1 MSLVELC
8 HFSIHHWGQSWHTA
22 WITPT
27 HWIINCSNYA
37 RNLSMFQQSSRII
50 RSLPPFHLARRR
62 FNMAT
67 TATNPIIAAIENKEY
82 EKAVDMIL
90 EGSCPLPEFPA
101 NPNETTKYKLVIHG
115 GAGTLTRGMMPAD
128 MLGSTS
134 STAAVTHWMQR
145 VLP

>member
-1 MSLVELC
+1 
-8 HFSIHHWGQSWHTA
+8 
-22 WITPT
+22 
-27 HWIINCSNYA
+27 
-37 RNLSMFQQSSRII
+37 MFQQSSRII

-115 GAGTLTRGMMPAD
+115 GAGTLTRGMMTAD
-128 MLGSTS
+128 KEKHYRSTLTVS
-134 STAAVTHWMQR
+134 LLAGQHILHSGGNALDAACAAVMVMEDSPLFNAGKTYISSLHR
-145 VLP
+145 